1 MAPKPITAMP
11 SDLRK
16 RIEAIGRASQAAAV
30 RSVRKA
36 ADAAKREQD
45 MQLRRDSGGDMV
57 LSGTARRGR
66 GARKVGS
73 TIKIR
78 DGNKKSVT
86 AEISAV
92 GPVPL
97 IANDTVGHVIRSA
110 YVKGAYRSS
119 RAGGVRTGQILGP
132 AAPTITGGRKAVLNI
147 PGVGFRRSARHPGTR
162 GKDTWNEGRRKATVK
177 VREVINR
184 ESDNVIRDAF
194 RRGA

>member
-16 RIEAIGRASQAAAV
+16 RIEAISKASQAAAV
-30 RSVRKA
+30 KSVRKA
-36 ADAAKREQD
+36 ADVAKREQD
-45 MQLRRDSGGDMV
+45 AQLRRDSGGDMV

-86 AEISAV
+86 AEIQAV

-110 YVKGAYRSS
+110 YVKGAYRTT
-119 RAGGVRTGQILGP
+119 RTGGQMFGP
-132 AAPTITGGRKAVLNI
+132 ALPTITGDRRAVLNI

-177 VREVINR
+177 VREVINV
-184 ESDNVIRDAF
+184 ESDRVVRDAF
-194 RRGA
+194 RKGA